1 MKAVLLEHIGL
12 LLISLALVMPTVLT
26 VLHFISTHS
35 ASSQLK
41 KSNDI
46 VRNLDFTTHLNF
58 KNQTNIYVDICV
70 YIFSTECVVVNRI
83 FKGLG

>member
-1 MKAVLLEHIGL
+1 ME
-12 LLISLALVMPTVLT
+12 
-26 VLHFISTHS
+26 VLHITSTHL

-58 KNQTNIYVDICV
+58 KNQTKLYVDICV

-83 FKGLG
+83 FIRSWMSYTINKTINKIKYYYII